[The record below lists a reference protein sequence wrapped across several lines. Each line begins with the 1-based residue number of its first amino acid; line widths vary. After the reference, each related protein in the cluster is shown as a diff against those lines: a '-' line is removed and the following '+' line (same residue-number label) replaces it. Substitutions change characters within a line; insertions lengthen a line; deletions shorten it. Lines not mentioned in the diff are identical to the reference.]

1 MRPLGDLA
9 DELELRNSS
18 TQRQLKFVPYFP

>member
-9 DELELRNSS
+9 DGLELRNSS
-18 TQRQLKFVPYFP
+18 TQRQLKCVLYIS